1 MFALR
6 KAAWFQ
12 NGLFFY
18 FWVFKTLQLFCM
30 FSSWSLYLMK
40 SMQGGQPVP
49 VKACS
54 TVTPALPALNLSITF
69 LTWTTRSQSKGRLK
83 STRPFWKPVCE
94 HLIYFCSTPRLYI
107 TKKIKFLI
115 RADHNHQIKC
125 DIPSTTSE
133 NEACCRFLLKNVM
146 MWKGLQYAELIT
158 SDLTCFFLGFLD
170 WTENYKGITIGRG
183 HFV

>member
-1 MFALR
+1 MFALSLKLPDFR
-6 KAAWFQ
+6 VV
-12 NGLFFY
+12 FFN

-40 SMQGGQPVP
+40 SMQGGQPVL

-54 TVTPALPALNLSITF
+54 TVTPALPALNPSITF
-69 LTWTTRSQSKGRLK
+69 LTWTTRSQSEGRLK
-83 STRPFWKPVCE
+83 SMRPFWKPVCE

-107 TKKIKFLI
+107 YQKNKFLI
-115 RADHNHQIKC
+115 RTDHNHQIKC

-158 SDLTCFFLGFLD
+158 SDLTCFFLGFL
-170 WTENYKGITIGRG
+170 Y
-183 HFV
+183 

>member
-6 KAAWFQ
+6 KAARFQ
-12 NGLFFY
+12 NGLFLK

-40 SMQGGQPVP
+40 SMQGGQPVL

-54 TVTPALPALNLSITF
+54 TVTPAQPALNPSITF

-83 STRPFWKPVCE
+83 SMRPFWKPVCE

-107 TKKIKFLI
+107 TKKKKFLI
-115 RADHNHQIKC
+115 RTDHNHQIKC

-133 NEACCRFLLKNVM
+133 NEAVVVFPAQKCNDVKRFAVCRVDHFWPYVVFSWFPRLDR
-146 MWKGLQYAELIT
+146 EL
-158 SDLTCFFLGFLD
+158 
-170 WTENYKGITIGRG
+170 
-183 HFV
+183 